1 MCGWHV
7 ILFGLERGV
16 GDDAV
21 RRNSSSSG
29 RELDSDVSTTKTRLH
44 PLGWVAAGLLLLA
57 LIYHTVLDTKY
68 MIGNFS
74 WWQWPALGAIIALS
88 LFPNVLH
95 VIRLSLER
103 IGGVSKTVA
112 WILAWVVFLTQLFNV
127 ATRYANPLV
136 DRDILIG
143 QMTSVVWQSFAL
155 MFLLGV
161 NYGVRDGINPRID
174 FWWADFSDKAK
185 AWLDFVLHVFLL
197 FPFIWVSTR
206 ILQGYATIALGQRRD
221 GTWPEGW
228 AVWRTWEQSGDADQL
243 PIGAIKAMLFV
254 GFILFGLQILAEMIK
269 TGFVMIG
276 REDYGKLEA
285 TDAPARIE

>member
-1 MCGWHV
+1 MV
-7 ILFGLERGV
+7 DRLKPP
-16 GDDAV
+16 A
-21 RRNSSSSG
+21 G
-29 RELDSDVSTTKTRLH
+29 RDHRSPASIAATRLH
-44 PLGWVAAGLLLLA
+44 PLGWVAVGLLVLA

-74 WWQWPALGAIIALS
+74 WWQWVALAAIVFLAW
-88 LFPNVLH
+88 FPDVLH
-95 VIRLSLER
+95 TLRVFLER
-103 IGGVSKTVA
+103 TGNLSKTAA
-112 WILAWVVFLTQLFNV
+112 WVLAWVVFFTQLFNV
-127 ATRYANPLV
+127 VTRYTNPLV

-143 QMTSVVWQSFAL
+143 QVTSVVWQSFAL

-174 FWWADFSDKAK
+174 FWWADFSNKAK

-197 FPFIWVSTR
+197 FPFIWVATR
-206 ILQGYATIALGQRRD
+206 ILQSYATIALGQRRD

-254 GFILFGLQILAEMIK
+254 AFILFGLQILAEMIK
-269 TGFVMIG
+269 TGFVMVG
-276 REDYGKLEA
+276 RDDYGDVEE
-285 TDAPARIE
+285 THAPLRVE